1 MCFNNKKFKLTIIK
15 KSIFILVAFL
25 FTQLTLAQLRK
36 SYSEI
41 HKLYPEATS
50 KGLRAERSFLVED
63 LIVSKD
69 EKKMIMYTKDSI
81 AIAVGTL
88 NNNFMDE
95 AAFKNLI
102 ASEIPNFK
110 VSKTAT
116 VNTMMYYY
124 DTMNKYLVMTNP
136 QSENNKFPIKLVM
149 LVIDPFIIEAW
160 TKNITN
166 WE

>member
-1 MCFNNKKFKLTIIK
+1 LT
-15 KSIFILVAFL
+15 V
-25 FTQLTLAQLRK
+25 AQLRK

-50 KGLRAERSFLVED
+50 KGLRAEGSFLVED

-69 EKKMIMYTKDSI
+69 EKKMITYTKDSI

-88 NNNFMDE
+88 NKNFMDE
-95 AAFKNLI
+95 ASFKNLI

-124 DTMNKYLVMTNP
+124 DTMNKYLVMANL
-136 QSENNKFPIKLVM
+136 QSENNKFPLKS
-149 LVIDPFIIEAW
+149 
-160 TKNITN
+160 
-166 WE
+166 

>member
-1 MCFNNKKFKLTIIK
+1 MKKN
-15 KSIFILVAFL
+15 ILILAVFL
-25 FTQLTLAQLRK
+25 FTQLTVGQLRK

-41 HKLYPEATS
+41 HKLFPEATS
-50 KGLRAERSFLVED
+50 KGLRAEGSFLVED

-69 EKKMIMYTKDSI
+69 VKKMIMYTKDSI

-95 AAFKNLI
+95 AAFNNLI
-102 ASEIPNFK
+102 TSEIPNFK

-116 VNTMMYYY
+116 VNSMIYYY

-136 QSENNKFPIKLVM
+136 QSENNKFPLKLVM
-149 LVIDPFIIEAW
+149 LVIEPFMIEAW

>member
-1 MCFNNKKFKLTIIK
+1 MK

-41 HKLYPEATS
+41 HKLYPEASS
-50 KGLRAERSFLVED
+50 KGLRAEGSFLVED

-69 EKKMIMYTKDSI
+69 EKKMITYTKDSI

-88 NNNFMDE
+88 NKNFMDE
-95 AAFKNLI
+95 ASFKNLI

-116 VNTMMYYY
+116 TVNTMIYYY
-124 DTMNKYLVMTNP
+124 DTVNKYLVMTNP
-136 QSENNKFPIKLVM
+136 QSENNKFPLKSVM
-149 LVIDPFIIEAW
+149 LVIEPFIIEAW

>member
-1 MCFNNKKFKLTIIK
+1 MK

-25 FTQLTLAQLRK
+25 FTQLNLAQLRK

-50 KGLRAERSFLVED
+50 KGLRAEGSFLVED

-95 AAFKNLI
+95 TAFNNLI

-116 VNTMMYYY
+116 VNTMIYYY
-124 DTMNKYLVMTNP
+124 DTVNKYLVMTNP

-149 LVIDPFIIEAW
+149 LVIEPFIIEAW

>member
-1 MCFNNKKFKLTIIK
+1 MK

-25 FTQLTLAQLRK
+25 FAQLTLAQLRK

-41 HKLYPEATS
+41 HKLYPEASS
-50 KGLRAERSFLVED
+50 KGLRGEGSFLIEE
-63 LIVSKD
+63 LTLSKD

-88 NNNFMDE
+88 NKNFIDE
-95 AAFKNLI
+95 ASFKNLI

-116 VNTMMYYY
+116 VNTMIYYY
-124 DTMNKYLVMTNP
+124 DTVNNYLVMTNQ

-149 LVIDPFIIEAW
+149 LVIEPFIIEAW

>member
-1 MCFNNKKFKLTIIK
+1 MK

-25 FTQLTLAQLRK
+25 FTQLTVAQLRK
-36 SYSEI
+36 SYIKI
-41 HKLYPEATS
+41 HKLYPESSS
-50 KGLRAERSFLVED
+50 KGLRAEGSFLVED

-124 DTMNKYLVMTNP
+124 DMMKKYLVMTNP
-136 QSENNKFPIKLVM
+136 QSENNKFPIKLGM

>member
-25 FTQLTLAQLRK
+25 FAQLTLAQLRK
-36 SYSEI
+36 SYNEI
-41 HKLYPEATS
+41 HKLYPEATA
-50 KGLRAERSFLVED
+50 KVLRAEGSFLVED

-69 EKKMIMYTKDSI
+69 EKKMITYTKDSI

-88 NNNFMDE
+88 NKNFMDE
-95 AAFKNLI
+95 ASFKNLI
-102 ASEIPNFK
+102 AREIPNFK
-110 VSKTAT
+110 VSKTAI
-116 VNTMMYYY
+116 VNTMIYYY
-124 DTMNKYLVMTNP
+124 DTVNNYLIMTNP
-136 QSENNKFPIKLVM
+136 QSENNKFPIKLAM
-149 LVIDPFIIEAW
+149 LVIEPIIIEAW

>member
-1 MCFNNKKFKLTIIK
+1 MK
-15 KSIFILVAFL
+15 KSIFILVTFL

-41 HKLYPEATS
+41 HKLYPEASS
-50 KGLRAERSFLVED
+50 KGLRGEGSFLIEE
-63 LIVSKD
+63 LTLSKD
-69 EKKMIMYTKDSI
+69 EKKMITYTKDSI

-149 LVIDPFIIEAW
+149 LVIEPFIIEAW

>member
-1 MCFNNKKFKLTIIK
+1 MK
-15 KSIFILVAFL
+15 KSIFILVTFL

-41 HKLYPEATS
+41 HKLYPEANSRGVRTE
-50 KGLRAERSFLVED
+50 GSFLVED

-110 VSKTAT
+110 VSKTAS

-124 DTMNKYLVMTNP
+124 DTMNKYLVMANL
-136 QSENNKFPIKLVM
+136 QSENNKFPLKS
-149 LVIDPFIIEAW
+149 
-160 TKNITN
+160 
-166 WE
+166 

>member
-1 MCFNNKKFKLTIIK
+1 MK
-15 KSIFILVAFL
+15 KSIFILVTFL

-50 KGLRAERSFLVED
+50 KGLRAEGSFLVED
-63 LIVSKD
+63 LTVSKD
-69 EKKMIMYTKDSI
+69 EKKMITYTKDSI

-88 NNNFMDE
+88 NKNFIDE
-95 AAFKNLI
+95 ASYKNLI

-149 LVIDPFIIEAW
+149 LVIEPFIIEAW